1 MVIWNLKEVQTTMKK
16 LTKIKLVNWH
26 LFSNQTIEIKDNAL
40 ISGENGSG
48 KSTLLDAM
56 QYLFVGG
63 RSGSKFNI
71 AATDDAKRTLEGYI
85 RGRIGAENKEYLR
98 SGDVITHLALEFFDE
113 QSKKFSVIG
122 CVLDLPKASQLKE
135 RFYLLENV
143 SIHDSLFLEKKYPR
157 DFKSMKAYLKS
168 MDVEFSPFESQKK
181 YRDALARFFGM
192 DATKY
197 AKILPKALAFRSID
211 LQAFVFEFLL
221 DDDPIDIQSLK
232 NNVAQLKKVEQQI
245 KKDKEK
251 LEQLD
256 KINQTGEDI
265 TINKEQLG
273 VNELIDQLNW
283 VEKREA
289 FIKDNEEKL
298 TQIEKQLD
306 YLREAKAQIDEQ
318 IEAADQAILNLERAK
333 SDSDLSRTMTSYQ
346 DALQKKAN
354 EYETQKEALSQLK
367 QALQKEFQTIKEL
380 INLLPNQAMKQFVS
394 YYQTNEE
401 SLSQQELSS
410 HLSVLN
416 TEVSAYIQ
424 AYYSEKDK
432 LETEKRELSEQIRIS
447 QQRLS
452 QLKRHVK
459 TYPFY
464 VENLIRTLNE
474 ELSSH
479 YNKDVRVQPLCEL
492 IEINDEKWRN
502 AIEGYLNTQRFDII
516 VDPTYFNDALE
527 IYDRVKFEQKIY
539 GVGLVNTQKLTAFET
554 VNVNTLAEKVSTDHL
569 YARYYIN
576 MALNNTYCVEHVQDL
591 KNFSR
596 AITPTCMTYSN
607 HTARQINPRT
617 YEVPFIGSKAT
628 NIQLDQESKHLAELE
643 DKMDKLYDLSDK
655 NDRILRLLN
664 TSKSNQLVHQGQ
676 LRFIDLIKQTRKE
689 YTQIEEQLLGL
700 GKDKNLAK
708 IDEQIDKE
716 KSHRKQLRLDSD
728 KLVGEIA
735 THRDERQRIRDHIEE
750 IKDKL
755 DQFMDAQK
763 ELAKKHPEKLSL
775 ANTQFY
781 ALKMKHQHD
790 HDAISSYIASS
801 NVSLNSQIIKA
812 GADLVNMMKAYI
824 TNYHFGAAPDFEHL
838 IYFEQEAQMIRNNNL
853 IRYEQEASE
862 LRKSSEIGFKE
873 EFVGKL
879 RASIENAQQ
888 QIEELNFA
896 LQDKT
901 FGTDSY
907 QLIYKASDNPDY
919 KVYYEIIMSNDAITK
934 HTLFTEGLTKKHEQV
949 LMELFEKIASNDP
962 EYDMLTYKFLDYRN
976 YMSYDIEVTNKNGNK
991 SLFSKVSKEKSG
1003 GETQVPFYIVIAA
1016 SFQQLLTKNR
1026 RVDSGCIVLF
1036 DEAFNNMDES
1046 RIDAM
1051 MKFYNSLSI
1060 QLFIAVPPQRVS
1072 NIINYVNTSLVI
1084 VKDNDYAIVE
1094 TFKDDRM
1101 LRV

>member
-1 MVIWNLKEVQTTMKK
+1 MKK
-16 LTKIKLVNWH
+16 LTKIKLINWH

-63 RSGSKFNI
+63 RSGAKFNI

-98 SGDVITHLALEFFDE
+98 NGDVITHVALEFFDE
-113 QSKKFSVIG
+113 QAKKFTTIG
-122 CVLDLPKASQLKE
+122 CILDLPKGAQLKE
-135 RFYLLENV
+135 RFYLLDNV
-143 SIHDSLFLEKKYPR
+143 SIHDGLFLEKKYPR
-157 DFKSMKAYLKS
+157 DYKSMKNYLKS
-168 MDVEFSPFESQKK
+168 IDVEFVPFESQKK

-232 NNVAQLKKVEQQI
+232 NNVAQLKKVEAQI
-245 KKDKEK
+245 KRDKEK
-251 LEQLD
+251 LEKLD
-256 KINQTGEDI
+256 SITQSGEDI
-265 TINKEQLG
+265 TQNKDQKDINAI
-273 VNELIDQLNW
+273 IDQLNW

-289 FIKDNEEKL
+289 FMKEQEQKL
-298 TQIEKQLD
+298 ITIDKRLD
-306 YLREAKAQIDEQ
+306 YLRDAKAQLDEQ
-318 IEAADQAILNLERAK
+318 IEDVEQGILNLERAK
-333 SDSDLSRTMTSYQ
+333 NDSDLSRTLQSYH
-346 DALQKKAN
+346 DALKKKGS
-354 EYETQKEALSQLK
+354 EYESQKEIITQLK
-367 QALQKEFQTIKEL
+367 DTLQKEFSVIKEL
-380 INLLPNQAMKQFVS
+380 INLLPNQAMNAFVN
-394 YYQTNEE
+394 YMQTTED
-401 SLSQQELSS
+401 SISADDLSE
-410 HLSVLN
+410 HLQTMDV
-416 TEVSAYIQ
+416 EVSAYKQ
-424 AYYSEKDK
+424 AFFAEKDK
-432 LETEKRELSEQIRIS
+432 VEAEKRELSEQIRTS
-447 QQRLS
+447 QTRIN

-459 TYPFY
+459 TYPPF
-464 VENLIRTLNE
+464 VEALIQALNQ

-479 YNKDVRVQPLCEL
+479 YQKEVRVRPVCEL
-492 IEINDEKWRN
+492 IEVADEKWRN
-502 AIEGYLNTQRFDII
+502 ALEGYLSTQRFDII
-516 VDPTYFNDALE
+516 VDPAYFNDALD

-539 GVGLVNTQKLTAFET
+539 GVGLVNTQKLLAYDQI
-554 VNVNTLAEKVSTDHL
+554 NPGTLAEKVSTDSQ
-569 YARYYIN
+569 YARYYVN
-576 MALNNTYCVEHVQDL
+576 MILNNTYCVENVQDL
-591 KNFSR
+591 KNYNR

-617 YEVPFIGSKAT
+617 YEVPYIGKQAT
-628 NIQLDQESKHLAELE
+628 TMQLDMEEKALTLLE
-643 DKMDKLYDLSDK
+643 NKMDKLYDLSDK
-655 NDRILRLLN
+655 NDRIMRLLN
-664 TSKSNQLVHQGQ
+664 QSKSNQLVHTGQ
-676 LRFIDLIKQTRKE
+676 LRFLDLIKQTRRE
-689 YTQIEEQLLGL
+689 YAQIEDQIASL
-700 GKDKNLAK
+700 GKDKGIQKLE
-708 IDEQIDKE
+708 DQIE
-716 KSHRKQLRLDSD
+716 KARQSRRQLRTDAD
-728 KLVGEIA
+728 QLVGEIA
-735 THRDERQRIRDHIEE
+735 TLRESRQRVYDLIDD
-750 IKDKL
+750 IKDKIESY
-755 DQFMDAQK
+755 AKEQK
-763 ELAKKHPEKLSL
+763 VLALKHPEKLSL

-781 ALKMKHQHD
+781 ALKLKMKHD
-790 HDAISSYIASS
+790 HDQITEYLAQS
-801 NVSLNSQIIKA
+801 NVALTSQIVR
-812 GADLVNMMKAYI
+812 GEADLINQMKFFNQ
-824 TNYHFGAAPDFEHL
+824 TYHFGASPQLDSL
-838 IYFEQEAQMIRNNNL
+838 IYYEQEAQMIRNNNL
-853 IRYEQEASE
+853 IRYEIEASE
-862 LRKSSEIGFKE
+862 LRRNSEIGFKE

-888 QIEELNFA
+888 QIEELNYA
-896 LQDKT
+896 LTDKT

-907 QLIYKASDNPDY
+907 QLIYRASESPDY
-919 KVYYEIIMSNDAITK
+919 KQYYEIIMANEAIQK
-934 HTLFTEGLTKKHEQV
+934 HTLFTEGLTKKNEQI

-962 EYDMLTYKFLDYRN
+962 EYDQLTYKFLDYRN

-991 SLFSKVSKEKSG
+991 SYFSKVSKEKSG

-1094 TFKDDRM
+1094 TFKDERM